1 MGMTTVCEN
10 EGPEAEG
17 HQQCGRNRGLGVD
30 PAVDCTAP
38 VHRRPKGGWRA
49 VVLNIRK
56 RGSNALITHKVSK
69 DPMTCPEEENFSSF
83 LFCFVLFCLGFFL
96 ISAENSRNVPLGWHL
111 FTSRRRRTMIKS
123 KKEKMSN
130 GKSQDEEEE
139 EVARYRYLF
148 ISSSAEAAVR
158 TTKQ

>member
-1 MGMTTVCEN
+1 MARC
-10 EGPEAEG
+10 
-17 HQQCGRNRGLGVD
+17 CF
-30 PAVDCTAP
+30 
-38 VHRRPKGGWRA
+38 
-49 VVLNIRK
+49 LNIRK

-83 LFCFVLFCLGFFL
+83 LFCFVLFLFCLGFFL